1 MVVKSFTYPIDKNP
15 KTVPAHLRLALFFLE
30 EYIKNQ
36 LKEDELSEQLTFDTI
51 DPFKG

>member
-36 LKEDELSEQLTFDTI
+36 LKEDELSE
-51 DPFKG
+51 